1 LGGAQSDGDGRLEF
15 VKLVPDTL
23 VVEVVEFETSDPAL
37 RGEMTITITL
47 SEAGWML
54 SLEKLASLV
63 QAGYR

>member
-1 LGGAQSDGDGRLEF
+1 M
-15 VKLVPDTL
+15 
-23 VVEVVEFETSDPAL
+23 